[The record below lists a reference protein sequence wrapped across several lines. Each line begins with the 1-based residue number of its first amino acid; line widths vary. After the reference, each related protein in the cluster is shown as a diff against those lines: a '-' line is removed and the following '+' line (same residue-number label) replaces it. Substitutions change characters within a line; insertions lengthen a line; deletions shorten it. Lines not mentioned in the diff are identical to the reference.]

1 MLEVTDLKLITTIG
15 DFKNNLEVSIDNGV
29 LELRVSNKFLFQT
42 LKERKVI
49 VGLIN
54 KKLDELVEGHIN
66 TMAKKEENRNGD
78 L

>member
-1 MLEVTDLKLITTIG
+1 MEMLEVTDLKLITTIG

-54 KKLDELVEGHIN
+54 KKLDE
-66 TMAKKEENRNGD
+66 
-78 L
+78 